1 MDVSASR
8 LAFFIYMI
16 IKQIVTIVAVED
28 RNPQVFVKEIRPYIK
43 PLIDRKKLYLEVIKK
58 SA

>member
-1 MDVSASR
+1 
-8 LAFFIYMI
+8 
-16 IKQIVTIVAVED
+16 VTIVAVED